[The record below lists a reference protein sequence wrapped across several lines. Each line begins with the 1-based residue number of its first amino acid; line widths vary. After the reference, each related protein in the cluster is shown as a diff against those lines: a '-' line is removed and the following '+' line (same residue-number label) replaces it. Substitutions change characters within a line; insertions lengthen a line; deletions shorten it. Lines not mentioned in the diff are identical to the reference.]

1 MLNLQAKPVELNIFW
16 TATVLAI
23 AAMFAG
29 FMLEEPLFFLVPVG
43 FLFSYQLIINYKT
56 IFFLLLLVTPGATEF
71 YFTGGFSTT
80 LPTEPIMIVL
90 MLTFFFF

>member
-29 FMLEEPLFFLVPVG
+29 FMLEEPLFFFSSG
-43 FLFSYQLIINYKT
+43 WLFVCLPIDNQL
-56 IFFLLLLVTPGATEF
+56 
-71 YFTGGFSTT
+71 
-80 LPTEPIMIVL
+80 
-90 MLTFFFF
+90 

>member
-43 FLFSYQLIINYKT
+43 FLFAYQLIINYKI
-56 IFFLLLLVTPGATEF
+56 IFFIKIIKTPCLI
-71 YFTGGFSTT
+71 YGFKKINT
-80 LPTEPIMIVL
+80 LKNEIPKKSL
-90 MLTFFFF
+90 